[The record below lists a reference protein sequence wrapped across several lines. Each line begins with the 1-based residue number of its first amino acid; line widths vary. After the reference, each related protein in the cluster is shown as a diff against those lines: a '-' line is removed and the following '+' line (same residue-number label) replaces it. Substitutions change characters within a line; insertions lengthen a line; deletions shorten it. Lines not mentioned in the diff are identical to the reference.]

1 MSINK
6 TYAVLGL
13 GRYGTAVAEELVNN
27 GAEVLAIDINQTNVN
42 NAAVHIPVCKCA
54 DVTDVEVIEKLGIS
68 NVDVVI
74 VAMANNLEGSV
85 LAVTLLKEI
94 RA

>member
-13 GRYGTAVAEELVNN
+13 GRYGKAVAEELVKN
-27 GAEVLAIDINQTNVN
+27 GAEVLAGQ
-42 NAAVHIPVCKCA
+42 
-54 DVTDVEVIEKLGIS
+54 
-68 NVDVVI
+68 
-74 VAMANNLEGSV
+74 
-85 LAVTLLKEI
+85 